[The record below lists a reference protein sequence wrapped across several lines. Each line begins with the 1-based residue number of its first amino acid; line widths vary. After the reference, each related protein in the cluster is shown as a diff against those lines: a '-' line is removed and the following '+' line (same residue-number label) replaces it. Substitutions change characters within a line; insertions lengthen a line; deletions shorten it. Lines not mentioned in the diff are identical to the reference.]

1 MAFHLGTAGKQPFA
15 VVPLRSAHSSS
26 SSSAADTVQD
36 CMQTGDLSGG
46 PCCMEVLTI
55 SGGGCSL
62 QAACWPS
69 SAPSNNSSRRV
80 LQPSSSSSSRRQREG
95 QPARVAVA
103 VGFSDG
109 GCSVYQLGQGW
120 WSAPEVQKGEVDA
133 LEALLC

>member
-1 MAFHLGTAGKQPFA
+1 MAFNLGTAGKQPSA
-15 VVPLRSAHSSS
+15 VVALRSAHS

-36 CMQTGDLSGG
+36 CRQTGDLPAG
-46 PCCMEVLTI
+46 PCCMEVLTV

-69 SAPSNNSSRRV
+69 SAPSNSNSSRKV
-80 LQPSSSSSSRRQREG
+80 LQPSSSSSSRQREG
-95 QPARVAVA
+95 QPACVAVA

-120 WSAPEVQKGEVDA
+120 WSAPQVQKGELDA
-133 LEALLC
+133 LEALLY